1 MSFAVFA
8 DGSANLPHSMLEGI
22 TLLPCHY
29 TMDGAKLAAAGADAK
44 EAARV
49 LCQHEPFS
57 GAHVGPGMLAL
68 FFRGKER

>member
-29 TMDGAKLAAAGADAK
+29 TMDGADAK